1 MKRIFIY
8 SSIVILSLIALL
20 SVYSLWWLL
29 LLVPVIPLVI
39 LGIVDMV
46 QTSHTILRNFP
57 VIGHIRYA
65 MEFIAPELHQYFVES
80 DVDGRPFS
88 RLQRNYV
95 YKHAKQQLQTHPFG
109 TEQNVYKPGYYWLAH
124 SMYPK
129 QELSEIP
136 RVKFGGAKCL
146 QPYSASI
153 FNISAMSFGALG
165 MNAILAL
172 NEGAKK
178 GNFYHNT
185 GEGGISPYHLKH
197 GGDLVWQLG
206 TAYFGCRDEE
216 GNFSET
222 YFKEGATLPSVKMIE
237 IKISQGAKPG
247 LGGLLP
253 ASKNTKE
260 IARIRKL
267 APHKLIH
274 SPPAHQTFSTAEGL
288 LKFVDRL
295 RQLSGGKPVGFKL
308 CVGSRSEFVAICEA
322 MVKTGEY
329 PDFITV
335 DGGEGGTGAAPMEF
349 SDNVGMPLEDALV
362 FVCDTLEGY
371 DLKKH
376 IRIIASCKVITGFD
390 LVKYIAIGADACNS
404 ARGMMFALGC
414 VQALQCNTNECP
426 VGVATQDHALQ
437 KGLVPRDKA
446 TRVTNYHNETVK
458 SAMSML
464 TAAGIDNFESINR
477 SYIYKR
483 IDHHTAYSLEKIY
496 PYTETGSLLN
506 KKHDH
511 GESRRKNK
519 EGHGQLNK
527 TMDPQRKNN
536 DYPSS
541 SEYEEKKAR
550 NKGH

>member
-1 MKRIFIY
+1 MI
-8 SSIVILSLIALL
+8 
-20 SVYSLWWLL
+20 
-29 LLVPVIPLVI
+29 
-39 LGIVDMV
+39 
-46 QTSHTILRNFP
+46 QTTHTIRRNFP
-57 VIGHIRYA
+57 VIGRLRYA
-65 MEFIAPELHQYFVES
+65 MEFIAPELHQYLVES
-80 DVDGRPFS
+80 DIDGRPFS

-109 TEQNVYKPGYYWLAH
+109 TESDVYQPGYYWLAH
-124 SMYPK
+124 SIYPK

-136 RVKFGGAKCL
+136 RVKFGGDKCL
-146 QPYSASI
+146 QPYHASI

-216 GNFSET
+216 GNFSEK

-253 ASKNTKE
+253 AKKNTKE
-260 IARIRKL
+260 IAQIRKL
-267 APHKLIH
+267 TPHKLIH
-274 SPPAHQTFSTAEGL
+274 SPPAHQLFSNAEGL
-288 LKFVDRL
+288 LKSVDRL

-308 CVGSRSEFVAICEA
+308 CIGSRSEFVKICEA
-322 MVKTGEY
+322 MVNTGEY

-335 DGGEGGTGAAPMEF
+335 DGGEGGTGAAPIEF

-371 DLKKH
+371 DLKKK
-376 IRIIASCKVITGFD
+376 IRVIASCKVITGFD
-390 LVKYIAIGADACNS
+390 LVKYIAIGADVCNS

-414 VQALQCNTNECP
+414 IQALKCNTNECP
-426 VGVATQDHALQ
+426 VGVATQDHQLQ
-437 KGLVPRDKA
+437 KGLVPGDKA
-446 TRVTNYHNETVK
+446 TRVANYHKETVK
-458 SAMSML
+458 SALAML
-464 TAAGIDNFESINR
+464 TASGLESFNDLNR

-483 IDHHTAYSLEKIY
+483 IDNHTAYSLEGIY
-496 PYTETGSLLN
+496 PYTKTGSLLQN
-506 KKHDH
+506 THDQNEK
-511 GESRRKNK
+511 GRINK
-519 EGHGQLNK
+519 EGHGEINK
-527 TMDPQRKNN
+527 NVDPQKTNN
-536 DYPSS
+536 RYPSANEKEGKS
-541 SEYEEKKAR
+541 SEKKDDL
-550 NKGH
+550 N

>member
-1 MKRIFIY
+1 MKKIFIY
-8 SSIVILSLIALL
+8 SSIITLSVAILLSL
-20 SVYSLWWLL
+20 YSLWWLL
-29 LLVPVIPLVI
+29 SLIIIIPLI
-39 LGIVDMV
+39 IWGIADMT
-46 QTSHTILRNFP
+46 QKSHTILRNFP
-57 VIGHIRYA
+57 VIGHLRYF
-65 MEFIAPELHQYFVES
+65 MEFIAPELHQYLVES

-109 TEQNVYKPGYYWLAH
+109 TEKNVYTPGYYWLAH

-129 QELSEIP
+129 QELSETP
-136 RVKFGGAKCL
+136 RVKIGGDKCL
-146 QPYSASI
+146 QPYNASI
-153 FNISAMSFGALG
+153 FNISAMSFGSLG

-216 GNFSET
+216 GNFSEK
-222 YFKEGATLPSVKMIE
+222 YFIEGSALPSVKMIE

-253 ASKNTKE
+253 ALKNTKE
-260 IARIRKL
+260 IAQIRKVT
-267 APHKLIH
+267 PHKLIH
-274 SPPAHQTFSTAEGL
+274 SPPAHQLFSTAEGL
-288 LKFVDRL
+288 LKSIARL
-295 RQLSGGKPVGFKL
+295 RQLSQGKPVGFKL
-308 CVGSRSEFVAICEA
+308 CIGSRLEFIKICEA
-322 MVKTGEY
+322 MVSTREY

-349 SDNVGMPLEDALV
+349 SDHVGMPLEDALV
-362 FVCDTLEGY
+362 FVCDTLQGY

-376 IRIIASCKVITGFD
+376 IRVIASCKVITGFD

-414 VQALQCNTNECP
+414 IQALKCNTNECP
-426 VGVATQDHALQ
+426 VGIATQNHKLQ
-437 KGLVPRDKA
+437 KGLVPQDKA
-446 TRVTNYHNETVK
+446 TRVANYHKETVK
-458 SAMSML
+458 SALAML
-464 TAAGIDNFESINR
+464 TSAGLDNFENLNR

-483 IDHHTAYSLEKIY
+483 IDHHTAYSLESIY
-496 PYTETGSLLN
+496 PYIETGSLLN

-511 GESRRKNK
+511 GESGRRNK
-519 EGHGQLNK
+519 EGHGEINK
-527 TMDPQRKNN
+527 NIDPQNRHNN
-536 DYPSS
+536 YPSLS
-541 SEYEEKKAR
+541 TKEEKKAQE
-550 NKGH
+550 KGQ

>member
-1 MKRIFIY
+1 
-8 SSIVILSLIALL
+8 
-20 SVYSLWWLL
+20 
-29 LLVPVIPLVI
+29 
-39 LGIVDMV
+39 
-46 QTSHTILRNFP
+46 
-57 VIGHIRYA
+57 
-65 MEFIAPELHQYFVES
+65 MELIAPELHQYVVES
-80 DVDGRPFS
+80 DVNGRPFS

-95 YKHAKQQLQTHPFG
+95 YKHAKQQLQTQPFG
-109 TEQNVYKPGYYWLAH
+109 TERDVYKPGYYWLAH
-124 SMYPK
+124 SIYPK

-146 QPYSASI
+146 QPYHASI

-172 NEGAKK
+172 NEGAKN

-216 GNFSET
+216 GNFSEK
-222 YFKEGATLPSVKMIE
+222 YFQEGAALTSVKMIE

-253 ASKNTKE
+253 ALKNTKE

-267 APHKLIH
+267 TPHKLIH
-274 SPPAHQTFSTAEGL
+274 SPPAHQAFSNAEGL

-295 RQLSGGKPVGFKL
+295 RALSGGKPVGFKL
-308 CVGSRSEFVAICEA
+308 CIGSRSEFIKICEA
-322 MVKTGEY
+322 MVKTGEH

-376 IRIIASCKVITGFD
+376 IRVIASCKVITGFD
-390 LVKYIAIGADACNS
+390 LVKYLAIGADACNS

-414 VQALQCNTNECP
+414 IQALKCNTNECP
-426 VGVATQDHALQ
+426 VGIATQDHTLQ
-437 KGLVPRDKA
+437 KGLVPENKA
-446 TRVTNYHNETVK
+446 ARVTNYHKETVK
-458 SAMSML
+458 SALAML
-464 TAAGIDNFESINR
+464 TAAGLDSFKNLNR

-483 IDHHTAYSLEKIY
+483 IDHHTVYSLEEIY
-496 PYTETGSLLN
+496 PYVRTGSLLN
-506 KKHDH
+506 KDH
-511 GESRRKNK
+511 GHIETGRINK
-519 EGHGQLNK
+519 EGHGKTNK
-527 TMDPQRKNN
+527 NVDPQKRSN
-536 DYPSS
+536 DYPSLS
-541 SEYEEKKAR
+541 KKEEKEAHE
-550 NKGH
+550 KGQ

>member
-1 MKRIFIY
+1 MKKIFIY
-8 SSIVILSLIALL
+8 SSVIALSIIVLLSL
-20 SVYSLWWLL
+20 YSLWWLL
-29 LLVPVIPLVI
+29 LLIIILPLVI
-39 LGIVDMV
+39 LGISDMA
-46 QTSHTILRNFP
+46 QKSHTILRNFP
-57 VIGHIRYA
+57 VIGHLRYA
-65 MEFIAPELHQYFVES
+65 MELIAPELHQYLVES

-109 TEQNVYKPGYYWLAH
+109 TERDVYKPGYYWLAH

-136 RVKFGGAKCL
+136 RVKFGGEKCS
-146 QPYSASI
+146 QPYHASI

-216 GNFSET
+216 GNFSEK
-222 YFKEGATLPSVKMIE
+222 YFTEGATLPAVKMIE

-253 ASKNTKE
+253 ALKNTKE
-260 IARIRKL
+260 IAGIRKL
-267 APHKLIH
+267 VPHKLIH
-274 SPPAHQTFSTAEGL
+274 SPPAHQTFSNAEGL
-288 LKFVDRL
+288 LKFIDRL
-295 RQLSGGKPVGFKL
+295 RRLSGGKPVGFKL
-308 CVGSRSEFVAICEA
+308 CIGSRSEFIKICEA

-376 IRIIASCKVITGFD
+376 IRVIASCKVITGFD

-414 VQALQCNTNECP
+414 IQALKCNTNTCP
-426 VGVATQDHALQ
+426 AGIATQDHALQ
-437 KGLVPRDKA
+437 KGLVPEDKA
-446 TRVTNYHNETVK
+446 VRVANYHKETVK
-458 SAMSML
+458 SALAML
-464 TAAGIDNFESINR
+464 TAAGLDNFESLNR

-496 PYTETGSLLN
+496 PYTKTGSLLN
-506 KKHDH
+506 KEHDH
-511 GESRRKNK
+511 VESGRINK
-519 EGHGQLNK
+519 EGHGKTNK
-527 TMDPQRKNN
+527 NVDPQKNSN
-536 DYPSS
+536 DYPSLS
-541 SEYEEKKAR
+541 KKEEKKAKER
-550 NKGH
+550 GQ